1 MWFVTCS
8 NVFVTGLVLPQKK
21 NTQQLAI
28 CPTAELPGAASSLQ
42 RKELSITIQTS
53 KPLPFAIICSYFPC
67 EKKTGLRLRDQF
79 PKFPVPRDSIWL
91 ILPESMFFLRGQLV
105 QRSTL
110 APQRRWP
117 MMGIFSVF
125 LRENDTRGLRRGTNF
140 WRKLVGILWFFVSDY
155 DYDVAISKTTTVI
168 RCCRIGG
175 PFGPIL
181 LVGWCNSI

>member
-1 MWFVTCS
+1 M
-8 NVFVTGLVLPQKK
+8 
-21 NTQQLAI
+21 
-28 CPTAELPGAASSLQ
+28 
-42 RKELSITIQTS
+42 
-53 KPLPFAIICSYFPC
+53 PFAIICSYFPW
-67 EKKTGLRLRDQF
+67 EKKQVLGINFRSFQCRGST
-79 PKFPVPRDSIWL
+79 WL
-91 ILPESMFFLRGQLV
+91 ILPESMFFLQGQLV

-117 MMGIFSVF
+117 MMVIFSVF

-140 WRKLVGILWFFVSDY
+140 KRELVGILYFFVSDY

-181 LVGWCNSI
+181 LVGWCNSL